1 MSQIDENK
9 SDHLLSP
16 ESSPVISRLQKTML
30 SVDTLV
36 ADIFR
41 DRFGIEGIEF
51 SNIEQVFDPYV
62 SGIPSIRETQDFLVK
77 NGMSLS
83 MSENLK
89 SKYLDGLKNKHHTCT
104 LMDLFCDAEA

>member
-16 ESSPVISRLQKTML
+16 GSSPVISRLQKTML

-51 SNIEQVFDPYV
+51 SNIE
-62 SGIPSIRETQDFLVK
+62 
-77 NGMSLS
+77 
-83 MSENLK
+83 
-89 SKYLDGLKNKHHTCT
+89 
-104 LMDLFCDAEA
+104 